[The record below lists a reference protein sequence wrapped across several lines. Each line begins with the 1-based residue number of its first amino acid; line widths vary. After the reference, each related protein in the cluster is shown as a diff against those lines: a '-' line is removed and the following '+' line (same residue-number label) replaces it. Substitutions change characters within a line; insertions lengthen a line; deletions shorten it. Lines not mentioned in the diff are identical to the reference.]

1 MDGALLSTY
10 CSTCRAL
17 RAIKD
22 WHECR
27 DVLLIDLE
35 PCGHVA
41 RRTARLEWLPAV
53 PAPTGA
59 ALRSFSLAAMEQ
71 SGAR

>member
-1 MDGALLSTY
+1 MDGVPSTY
-10 CSTCRAL
+10 CSTCKAL

-27 DVLLIDLE
+27 DILLIELE

-41 RRTARLEWLPAV
+41 RRTARLEWLA
-53 PAPTGA
+53 
-59 ALRSFSLAAMEQ
+59 
-71 SGAR
+71 SGRARARRRGHAELLSVSD